1 MNIYIDESGSI
12 NTKNKTPFV
21 VGTVMPADVNKFK
34 KVYKRFVSKYYND
47 LKTLDKDNKMFRKD
61 GSFLELKGSC
71 FDRQMKINFLEFF
84 CRNDL
89 FKVRYIILK
98 NNKILDKFAENKART
113 FNYLTKLFLENSFTL
128 NIISD
133 KEIFLQIDER
143 NIKTNSKFSLEDYL
157 NQELILDSGLVEK
170 VSVQYFDSSQNC
182 IIQIADVFSNIKY
195 SDYLTKGAYKEVIK
209 KYQRKGYILKNFNF
223 PKN

>member
-1 MNIYIDESGSI
+1 MDESGSI
-12 NTKNKTPFV
+12 NTKNIPPFV
-21 VGTVMPADVNKFK
+21 IGTIIPTDINKLK

-71 FDRQMKINFLEFF
+71 FDKKMKLNFLEYF

-89 FKVRYIILK
+89 FKVRYIIL
-98 NNKILDKFAENKART
+98 NNTKILDKFVENKART
-113 FNYLTKLFLENSFTL
+113 FNYLTKLFLENSFNL
-128 NIISD
+128 KLISD

-143 NIKTNSKFSLEDYL
+143 NVKTNSKFSLEDYL
-157 NQELILDSGLVEK
+157 NQELVLDSGLIEK
-170 VSVQYFDSSQNC
+170 AIVKYFDSSQNC

-195 SDYLTKGAYKEVIK
+195 SDYLTNGAYKEIIK
-209 KYQRKGYILKNFNF
+209 KYQKEGYILKDFNF
-223 PKN
+223 PKK